1 MLNGYLKPSPD
12 DTEPLFPLLFP
23 VFCVIGLIMCHS
35 LNAIGQ
41 QTYILGHKSS
51 IYATVE
57 MKSQA
62 CQPESGTER
71 DQTIDFRAKPILP
84 QLAALRTEII
94 PMGLV
99 QEALYLRFVE

>member
-1 MLNGYLKPSPD
+1 MLNGYLKSSPD
-12 DTEPLFPLLFP
+12 DTEPLFALLFP

-62 CQPESGTER
+62 CQPESCTER

-84 QLAALRTEII
+84 QPAALRTEII
-94 PMGLV
+94 PMGMV
-99 QEALYLRFVE
+99 Q